1 LLLNRSSADDDMFGM
16 EVGQVLSILAIG
28 ILVVGTVRL
37 LRRWARV
44 NLRSGSPWT
53 LLDWV
58 VVSLCV
64 LLPLASFA
72 FLMLA
77 WR

>member
-1 LLLNRSSADDDMFGM
+1 MFGM

>member
-1 LLLNRSSADDDMFGM
+1 MFGM
-16 EVGQVLSILAIG
+16 EIGKVLSILAIG
-28 ILVVGTVRL
+28 ILVVGAARL
-37 LRRWARV
+37 LRRWAHR

-58 VVSLCV
+58 VVSLCA